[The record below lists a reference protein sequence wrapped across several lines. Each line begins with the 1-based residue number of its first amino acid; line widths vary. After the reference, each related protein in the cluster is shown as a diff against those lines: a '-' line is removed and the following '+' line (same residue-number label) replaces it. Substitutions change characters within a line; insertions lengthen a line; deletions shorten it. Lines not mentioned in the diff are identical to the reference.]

1 MSDKAPLLEKARK
14 ESIKKSFRLPHRGR
28 IRFVLFFVIAGLG
41 FWWYRNSVQP
51 DKPSDE
57 ASAFMDSTVTEQ
69 KPSKQRRSLKKVKK
83 EKSRKK
89 PEIKLPGKLTFERI
103 KDIFKQAPPRLTH
116 TKDTI
121 HFKKGANV
129 VHLSVDTTLQRIGI
143 EYLRRYHPKYGA
155 LVIIEPSTGRIL
167 SLVSYTDEGE
177 EVLARNL
184 FCSSLFPAASI
195 FKIIAAAGAIEK
207 AGLRADSKLKTRG
220 RNHTLYNSQLKKELK
235 EYREITL
242 KEAFAYSIN
251 PVFGRI
257 GIFTLGADGLNEYAV
272 KFGFNANIPFE
283 LDNEKAVFIYPDSTF
298 AIAEMAC
305 GFNQSTTMSPL
316 FGAMIAAGISHH
328 GKIYAPTIVDSITD
342 LTSGENRYSR
352 QSVLWRMPIQEE
364 TAEEMVALMKGVAR
378 YGTARKA
385 FRYIKKSCRFK
396 EIEYGGKTG
405 SVDKEGMGKA
415 DWFVGFSRHKTDAS
429 QHLATGI
436 VTVHGDYW
444 TVHSSFIG
452 AEMMRKHIRRIQI
465 VQKEERENRLD
476 SLAGHS
482 NEIHHSPVLAKK

>member
-14 ESIKKSFRLPHRGR
+14 ESCKKDFRLPRRGR
-28 IRFVLFFVIAGLG
+28 IRFVLFFIIAGLG
-41 FWWYRNSVQP
+41 FWWYRNSVQT
-51 DKPSDE
+51 DKPNDE
-57 ASAFMDSTVTEQ
+57 PAVLNDSTVTER
-69 KPSKQRRSLKKVKK
+69 KPSQQRRSVKKVKK
-83 EKSRKK
+83 EKHPKK
-89 PEIKLPGKLTFERI
+89 PEIKRPGKLTFERI
-103 KDIFKQAPPRLTH
+103 KDLLKQVPPRLTH
-116 TKDTI
+116 AKDTI
-121 HFKKGANV
+121 YFKNGASV
-129 VHLSVDTTLQRIGI
+129 VHLSVDTTLQRIGK

-184 FCSSLFPAASI
+184 FCRSLFPAASI
-195 FKIIAAAGAIEK
+195 FKTIAAAGAIEK
-207 AGLRADSKLKTRG
+207 AGLRADSKLKMRG

-235 EYREITL
+235 EYREITF

-272 KFGFNANIPFE
+272 KFGFNASIPFE

-298 AIAEMAC
+298 AIAEMAS

-328 GKIYAPTIVDSITD
+328 GKIYSPTIVDSITD
-342 LTSGENRYSR
+342 LASAKNRYSR

-378 YGTARKA
+378 YGTARKS
-385 FRYIKKSCRFK
+385 FRYLKKSFRFK

-405 SVDKEGMGKA
+405 SVDKEGMGKV
-415 DWFVGFSRHKTDAS
+415 DWFIGFSRHKTDAS
-429 QHLATGI
+429 QHIATGI

-452 AEMMRKHIRRIQI
+452 AEMMRKHIRKVQM
-465 VQKEERENRLD
+465 VQKEERENRSD
-476 SLAGHS
+476 SLAAHS
-482 NEIHHSPVLAKK
+482 KETHDSPALVKR